1 MLVPTHSPTVLLLC
15 GSVPSNLSRLPGRA
29 FLSACRQYPVLPVP
43 AVCRVLSCRV
53 VSVARLFSL
62 VLFGCSFARLVPC
75 TATNQTVA
83 VTFPPLPLFRTLSLP
98 PHKSRPIDFSPAATS
113 QPSPSPAIGSPA
125 CSASSSASSAS
136 FTPRPA
142 GFEAT
147 FFVAFSASFSSNQDT
162 EKQGPTKVK
171 VKVKSNH
178 PKTLLKGRTSSEAR
192 NSGR

>member
-113 QPSPSPAIGSPA
+113 QPQPSHWKPSLLGQLIGQLSQLHA
-125 CSASSSASSAS
+125 KAS
-136 FTPRPA
+136 RVR
-142 GFEAT
+142 GNLLRRLLC
-147 FFVAFSASFSSNQDT
+147 FF
-162 EKQGPTKVK
+162 
-171 VKVKSNH
+171 
-178 PKTLLKGRTSSEAR
+178 LLKPGHREAGANQGQGQGQVQSPQDLVEGTDIQR
-192 NSGR
+192 GKE